1 MSYMTHWDH
10 CEKKEKKSPSRTS
23 SSRADDSSEGLLWYA
38 WHKVRGNDYKSARK
52 QDGLSAKEPKGKD
65 RNSSYIWKGNELARH
80 PGENT
85 ESIACFYGT
94 FLSPSLSREKACLPF
109 HYSSLCH
116 PSPPQSPPPEPAEMC
131 YSVWK
136 AESHHSAPEYWMG
149 SSNFD

>member
-10 CEKKEKKSPSRTS
+10 CEKKKKKSPSRTS
-23 SSRADDSSEGLLWYA
+23 SSRADDSSEGFLWYA

-109 HYSSLCH
+109 HYRSLCH

-136 AESHHSAPEYWMG
+136 AESHHSVPEYWMG